1 MAGNSTFTIWN
12 RMGGTLKS
20 ASYYT
25 SLYEFGNTRFRG
37 TDSGTGNALAIGTK
51 HMHSGKWYFEF
62 LVDGSP
68 AGGWPAVGI
77 MAATDVGTGQKQG
90 NPQMESIF
98 SWVFATSGNLKAF
111 GGTTNASY
119 GTSFS
124 DGDIYNLAVDI
135 DAGKAWWGKNN
146 TYFNSGNP
154 ATGTNAGQTFTAGTD
169 MAVCMTGY
177 VGAAKLIINS
187 GQDSNFSGQKST
199 GTNSAADSNGYG
211 DFYYAPPS
219 GFLSLNSANL
229 PTSTDI
235 DPTQTDDDIPTKQ
248 FGAETFTGNGG
259 TQTIQLG
266 DGFQPDLV
274 ITKNTG
280 STNSWIVLDS
290 SRGYNKTLK
299 LEEPDAEGTNSFVGY
314 GIESD
319 FFASTGIKANDGGSP
334 GFNNSTA
341 NYIVY
346 GWRANGG
353 TTSTNTSGTITT
365 TVQANTAAGFSILTY
380 TGTGTNATLGHG
392 LSQAPDTV
400 WIKNRDQ
407 GDSWFVYMNVPGLGN
422 NKFVSLDAHV
432 GSSFSGTSYFQ
443 ATSPSSTV
451 ITIGTDHKLNAST
464 EKYVAYCWHNVE
476 GYSKF
481 GQFTGNGNEDGP
493 YVYTGFRPRFLMY
506 ISLRFSGSPHWEI
519 IDAARSIDNPMRQ
532 VLQAD
537 ANSAQFSTADRH
549 IDFMGSGFKVRA
561 SDAYDVN
568 SSSGMAY
575 WCWGDVPYKFGNAF

>member
-1 MAGNSTFTIWN
+1 MAGNANFTNIGDLEQDGGDNFTFSEANMKYSTTTNN
-12 RMGGTLKS
+12 RGFILPVSFPDTGKYYYEMYILGVGGTQDQV
-20 ASYYT
+20 
-25 SLYEFGNTRFRG
+25 FPG
-37 TDSGTGNALAIGTK
+37 
-51 HMHSGKWYFEF
+51 
-62 LVDGSP
+62 VC
-68 AGGWPAVGI
+68 
-77 MAATDVGTGQKQG
+77 
-90 NPQMESIF
+90 NPDTMR
-98 SWVFATSGNLKAF
+98 GNLTTSR
-111 GGTTNASY
+111 GG
-119 GTSFS
+119 
-124 DGDIYNLAVDI
+124 
-135 DAGKAWWGKNN
+135 
-146 TYFNSGNP
+146 
-154 ATGTNAGQTFTAGTD
+154 ATGTYGGYTYDQYHGYAVLNGTNQTADSIGYFRSFPQKMGILVNRDDNKIQWTLNGTD
-169 MAVCMTGY
+169 FSSAYTIPSGELRPYLGSGGGSTTASGY
-177 VGAAKLIINS
+177 FNF
-187 GQDSNFSGQKST
+187 GQDSTFGGNV
-199 GTNSAADSNGYG
+199 SAGGNADSNGHG
-211 DFYYAPPS
+211 DFTFSVPS
-219 GFLSLNSANL
+219 NYVSLSSANI
-229 PTSTDI
+229 PVSSDV
-235 DPTQTDDDIPTKQ
+235 DPAQTNNDIPSKQ

-280 STNSWIVLDS
+280 SSNSWIVLDS

-299 LEEPDAEGTNSFVGY
+299 LEEPDAESTNAYVGY

-365 TVQANTAAGFSILTY
+365 TVQANTAAGFSIVTY
-380 TGTGTNATLGHG
+380 TGTGTNATIGHG

-407 GDSWFVYMNVPGLGN
+407 NDSWFVYLNAAGLGN
-422 NKFVSLDAHV
+422 NKFVSLDANV

-451 ITIGTDHKLNAST
+451 ITLGTDHKLNAST

-481 GQFTGNGNEDGP
+481 GQFTGNGDTDGP
-493 YVYTGFRPRFLMY
+493 YVYTGFRPRFYMY

-519 IDAARSIDNPMRQ
+519 LDTARSVNNPARK

-537 ANSAQFSTADRH
+537 ANSAEYTSATRDV
-549 IDFMGSGFKVRA
+549 DFMSSGIKVRA
-561 SDAYDVN
+561 SDSYDANN
-568 SSSGMAY
+568 SNGMAY
-575 WCWGDVPYKFGNAF
+575 WIWGDVPFKYNNAF